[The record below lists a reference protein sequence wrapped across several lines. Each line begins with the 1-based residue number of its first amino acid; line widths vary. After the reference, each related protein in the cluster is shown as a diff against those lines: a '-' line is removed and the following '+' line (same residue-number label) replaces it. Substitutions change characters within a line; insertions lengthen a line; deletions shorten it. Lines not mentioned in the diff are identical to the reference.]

1 MFSIIRNSTTGDLAP
16 KSGTNLTFNSS
27 SGALTATS
35 FAGDGSNLTGIDSGL
50 SSDSDGNT
58 IGGTNAGDS
67 ITTGTNNTTI
77 GKDAGT
83 AITTGSSNVAVG
95 SFALDANTTGD
106 LNVAIGLQA
115 QTVSTTAGENTS
127 VGAAAGRY
135 IGAGQYN
142 TAINCFT

>member
-1 MFSIIRNSTTGDLAP
+1 MVLD
-16 KSGTNLTFNSS
+16 
-27 SGALTATS
+27 
-35 FAGDGSNLTGIDSGL
+35 
-50 SSDSDGNT
+50 SDSDGNT

-77 GKDAGT
+77 GKDGWYCNYNW
-83 AITTGSSNVAVG
+83 ILKCSIGQVSL
-95 SFALDANTTGD
+95 LDANTTGD

-127 VGAAAGRY
+127 VGAAGRY

-142 TAINCFT
+142 TAIGRSFT